1 MMELL
6 PPAAA
11 ATTARSALLA
21 ADRTT
26 WSPIAAALEAVPQP
40 CIAANLE
47 GHVLCLNAAAAEFLP
62 PRATVASVL
71 ASFQP
76 PAPFAGWEIEL
87 QRAARTGG
95 AAWPRVP
102 HVPIAG
108 ATSTWDIHLR
118 RLHAADKRETES
130 AATGREVDGAATDR
144 ETEGAAPHGFILT
157 LINVTSVVELERQL
171 AAHERLLSIGRLAAK
186 VAHELNNPLDGILRY
201 LGLAR
206 KLVVAESAAAASAE
220 GTTSSGARAKTSA
233 GAGGSPILVSA
244 GKVAGYLDEARAGLM
259 RMAKII
265 RELLEFS
272 RRSPGGAEEL
282 GVNEVVEQAI
292 RAVSPRADDQ
302 GVLIAADFQD
312 RHMPALPGGRL
323 LQVCLNLLKN
333 ALDVMPRGGRLM
345 ISTGVVGDDVVLR
358 FADTG
363 PGLPADASRLFE
375 PFHTTKP
382 QGEGTGLG
390 LAICKDIVEGMG
402 GGIEASRGEE
412 AGAVF
417 TVRIPRARGKTK
429 GE

>member
-1 MMELL
+1 MD
-6 PPAAA
+6 ADRITSKASSRRA
-11 ATTARSALLA
+11 SAVRANSTESA
-21 ADRTT
+21 ADSSDWTGVL
-26 WSPIAAALEAVPQP
+26 AALEAVPHP
-40 CIAANLE
+40 CLAADIAGNLR
-47 GHVLCLNAAAAEFLP
+47 GRNAAAAEFLP
-62 PRATVASVL
+62 PRATVESVF
-71 ASFQP
+71 AAFQP

-87 QRAARTGG
+87 QRAAQDGSAVWR
-95 AAWPRVP
+95 RVP

-118 RLHAADKRETES
+118 RLRPAAERE
-130 AATGREVDGAATDR
+130 G
-144 ETEGAAPHGFILT
+144 EGVAPAGFILT
-157 LINVTSVVELERQL
+157 LIDATALVELERQL

-206 KLVVAESAAAASAE
+206 KLVMTEGAGAAGPAP
-220 GTTSSGARAKTSA
+220 A
-233 GAGGSPILVSA
+233 GAGGPSLPARVEKA
-244 GKVAGYLDEARAGLM
+244 AAYLDEARAGLL

-265 RELLEFS
+265 RELLAFS

-292 RAVSPRADDQ
+292 RAISPRADDQ

-312 RHMPALPGGRL
+312 RDMPALPGGRL

-333 ALDVMPRGGRLM
+333 ALDAMPRGGRLM
-345 ISTGVVGDDVVLR
+345 ISTGVVGDEVVLR

-375 PFHTTKP
+375 PFNTTKP
-382 QGEGTGLG
+382 PGEGTGLG

-402 GGIEASRGEE
+402 GGIEAARGEE

-417 TVRIPRARGKTK
+417 TVKIPRARGRRKAN
-429 GE
+429 GEGQMTNGE

>member
-1 MMELL
+1 M
-6 PPAAA
+6 
-11 ATTARSALLA
+11 AT
-21 ADRTT
+21 
-26 WSPIAAALEAVPQP
+26 ALEAIAQP
-40 CIAANLE
+40 CIAADLAGNLR
-47 GHVLCLNAAAAEFLP
+47 CLNAAAAESLP
-62 PRATVASVL
+62 PRATLASVL

-87 QRAARTGG
+87 DRAGQAGG
-95 AAWPRVP
+95 AVWRRVP

-118 RLHAADKRETES
+118 PLHTATEREAES
-130 AATGREVDGAATDR
+130 AAPA
-144 ETEGAAPHGFILT
+144 GFIITLT
-157 LINVTSVVELERQL
+157 DVTTIIELERQL

-206 KLVVAESAAAASAE
+206 RLVVTEGTAAAE
-220 GTTSSGARAKTSA
+220 
-233 GAGGSPILVSA
+233 GAGGPPIPAST
-244 GKVAGYLDEARAGLM
+244 GKVAAYLDEARAGLM

-282 GVNEVVEQAI
+282 RVNDVVEQAI

-312 RHMPALPGGRL
+312 RDMPVLPGGRL

-333 ALDVMPRGGRLM
+333 ALDAMPRGGRMM
-345 ISTGVVGDDVVLR
+345 ISTGVVGDEVVLR

-363 PGLPADASRLFE
+363 PGLPADASRIFE

-417 TVRIPRARGKTK
+417 TVRIPRARGKT
-429 GE
+429 GGNVEC